1 MIKNTL
7 FRNWGLNRIIRLVLG
22 LIITYQAIIHKD
34 PVAGLLAFFLLFQSV
49 TNTGCCGSSCAIPSN
64 KCETTKK

>member
-1 MIKNTL
+1 MKNIL
-7 FRNWGLNRIIRLVLG
+7 FTNWGLNRTIRLILG

-34 PVAGLLAFFLLFQSV
+34 PIAGLLAFFLLFQSV

-64 KCETTKK
+64 NTTKK